1 MLEIITNNQPRNL
14 LYGSELTDK
23 QKEDFDYI
31 DDIDSHDFISYKGR
45 IYDPSEFMRTEE
57 KGDFAAWQGYSS
69 DSAFSGVLLRY
80 TEDQEQVIMGTYY
93 S

>member
-31 DDIDSHDFISYKGR
+31 DDIDSHDFISYKGH

-80 TEDQEQVIMGTYY
+80 TEDQEQVIMATYY

>member
-31 DDIDSHDFISYKGR
+31 DDIDSHDFISYKGQ